1 MGALAHRAPRHI
13 EAKRAQPAPLQP
25 GLDGGGVFVG
35 PRARRE
41 ARKIGLRSSVAAPD
55 ASRSAARAFGQRP
68 TCRSGQALF
77 EVLVYAKGK
86 PRVPAPWTRAQRAL
100 IAEFQRNAR
109 LAAERIE
116 RSPWTL
122 GIRAARAEAELTGS
136 SEAFDDLVTRYK
148 KYEAE
153 RWPR

>member
-1 MGALAHRAPRHI
+1 MPKEKPRAP
-13 EAKRAQPAPLQP
+13 AP
-25 GLDGGGVFVG
+25 
-35 PRARRE
+35 
-41 ARKIGLRSSVAAPD
+41 
-55 ASRSAARAFGQRP
+55 
-68 TCRSGQALF
+68 T
-77 EVLVYAKGK
+77 
-86 PRVPAPWTRAQRAL
+86 TRAQRAL
-100 IAEFQRNAR
+100 AAQFQRNAR

-136 SEAFDDLVTRYK
+136 REAFDDLVRRYK